1 LMKVTLVAY
10 SSPRG
15 LDPRR
20 LVVLAVKVSQGRVRE
35 RGVEHYLRE
44 YSERD
49 VHEWLLQAG
58 GFPSVLEHV
67 VFTFYIEGISR
78 VASHQLVRHRIASY
92 TQESQRYAEVRPD
105 YVVPESVV
113 RAGFGDR
120 FRGLAEACY
129 QLYREMVGSG
139 VPYEDARYVLPQ
151 AFTTSILM
159 TVNLREL
166 IHIACL
172 RLSEKAQWELREVV
186 RAMVEEAS
194 RVVPEVAELIS
205 KMCYLRGVPPETS
218 AAERLIASNPSVGG
232 RASRE

>member
-1 LMKVTLVAY
+1 MRVTLVAY
-10 SSPRG
+10 SSPKG

-20 LVVLAVKVSQGRVRE
+20 LVLLAIKVSQGKVRE

-44 YSERD
+44 YPERY
-49 VHEWLLQAG
+49 VHEWVLKAAE
-58 GFPSVLEHV
+58 FPSVLEHV

-92 TQESQRYAEVRPD
+92 TQESQRYAEVGPD
-105 YVVPESVV
+105 YVVPETVLGRNFEYRYRDAV
-113 RAGFGDR
+113 ERCYR
-120 FRGLAEACY
+120 VYEA
-129 QLYREMVGSG
+129 MVDSG
-139 VPYEDARYVLPQ
+139 VPREDARYVLPQ

-172 RLSEKAQWELREVV
+172 RLSERAQWEIREVV

-194 RVVPEVAELIS
+194 KVVPEIKDLIVR
-205 KMCYLRGVPPETS
+205 MCRG
-218 AAERLIASNPSVGG
+218 SNP
-232 RASRE
+232 

>member
-1 LMKVTLVAY
+1 MKVTLVAY

-44 YSERD
+44 YPERD

-92 TQESQRYAEVRPD
+92 TQESQRYAEVRSD
-105 YVVPESVV
+105 YVVPDTVV

-120 FRGLAEACY
+120 FRELVEACY

-172 RLSEKAQWELREVV
+172 RLSERAQWELREVV

-194 RVVPEVAELIS
+194 KVVPEVAELIS
-205 KMCYLRGVPPETS
+205 RMCYLREVPPETS

>member
-1 LMKVTLVAY
+1 MRVSLVAY

-44 YSERD
+44 YPERD
-49 VHEWLLQAG
+49 VHEWLLKAS

-92 TQESQRYAEVRPD
+92 TQESQRYSRVGLD

-113 RAGFGDR
+113 EKGFEIE
-120 FRGLAEACY
+120 FRNAVTRCY
-129 QLYREMVGSG
+129 DLYLRMVESG
-139 VPYEDARYVLPQ
+139 VPLEDARYVLPQ
-151 AFTTSILM
+151 ALTTSILM

-172 RLSEKAQWELREVV
+172 RLSERAQWELREVV

-205 KMCYLRGVPPETS
+205 RMC
-218 AAERLIASNPSVGG
+218 GG
-232 RASRE
+232 GDP